1 MAYRLLCGVHRT
13 VAVATTTTTQQ
24 CSSFMLSSSFLPKR
38 YPLSFT
44 QCHAIHSSTKNDDDE
59 EATPSTFSTPPKP
72 QRKRLDI
79 ALVGAPNAG
88 KSQLLNSLI
97 GSRSQSHEGGLGTD
111 EGTRTGILGARTFDD
126 TQLVFIDT
134 PGFLHHK
141 MGVKEGVRQLLG
153 VAPSEMVRADETYLL
168 LMRHGHWKRM

>member
-1 MAYRLLCGVHRT
+1 MMKRLPH
-13 VAVATTTTTQQ
+13 
-24 CSSFMLSSSFLPKR
+24 
-38 YPLSFT
+38 PLL
-44 QCHAIHSSTKNDDDE
+44 
-59 EATPSTFSTPPKP
+59 TPPKP

-168 LMRHGHWKRM
+168 LMQHGHWKRI

>member
-1 MAYRLLCGVHRT
+1 MKAGGV
-13 VAVATTTTTQQ
+13 Q
-24 CSSFMLSSSFLPKR
+24 
-38 YPLSFT
+38 
-44 QCHAIHSSTKNDDDE
+44 
-59 EATPSTFSTPPKP
+59 PSTCLLSKMTMMKRLPHPLLTPPKP

>member
-1 MAYRLLCGVHRT
+1 MMKRLPH
-13 VAVATTTTTQQ
+13 
-24 CSSFMLSSSFLPKR
+24 
-38 YPLSFT
+38 PLL
-44 QCHAIHSSTKNDDDE
+44 
-59 EATPSTFSTPPKP
+59 TPPKS

-97 GSRSQSHEGGLGTD
+97 GSKVAAVSRKRHT
-111 EGTRTGILGARTFDD
+111 TRTGILGARTFDD